1 MMSNFSRLHPLSI
14 LSSFFSDL
22 KTLFFSFILLY
33 IWISKYSIRLFFLVL
48 IAIIALMLIGRI
60 IGWFRFHYRVLEDE
74 LQIEE
79 GVFIRKKT
87 YISKYRIQSINV
99 TEGILHRIFSLAE
112 LKVETASN
120 QTSTLPAIRKAKAAE
135 LQEQLQTDK
144 GSLTE
149 AQDDV
154 EENGL
159 ENQVVNEQT
168 VTTKRL
174 FFAGMTSSGVT
185 VLLGAVLFLFSQIE
199 EIIPDNVY
207 NDATTLVLKLSV
219 TIIVLVAFLALLLS
233 WFVSIAMTMITN
245 GKFTIRKEQE
255 ELIITRGLIEKKRL
269 TIPLHRIQAI
279 GFKQNLFREPFGF
292 GTVYAEVA
300 GGEID
305 PQQKETA
312 KILFPIMKKSEIN
325 AFLEQFVD
333 RYGKWEDT
341 FIQPPKRALLGYL
354 MRVSWVFFIGL
365 IVSII
370 FIPTYS
376 WITGILVLLS
386 LLLGYARYK
395 AAGIYMDEGRL
406 AIQFRRYGKTR
417 LMTMHKRVQMLERK
431 QHPFQRRSNLAS
443 IRLAILNSIG
453 GVKYHLKSFE
463 EHDVH
468 QVTSWYRALIKER
481 N

>member
-199 EIIPDNVY
+199 EIIP
-207 NDATTLVLKLSV
+207 S
-219 TIIVLVAFLALLLS
+219 
-233 WFVSIAMTMITN
+233 
-245 GKFTIRKEQE
+245 Q
-255 ELIITRGLIEKKRL
+255 
-269 TIPLHRIQAI
+269 
-279 GFKQNLFREPFGF
+279 
-292 GTVYAEVA
+292 
-300 GGEID
+300 
-305 PQQKETA
+305 
-312 KILFPIMKKSEIN
+312 
-325 AFLEQFVD
+325 
-333 RYGKWEDT
+333 
-341 FIQPPKRALLGYL
+341 
-354 MRVSWVFFIGL
+354 
-365 IVSII
+365 
-370 FIPTYS
+370 
-376 WITGILVLLS
+376 
-386 LLLGYARYK
+386 
-395 AAGIYMDEGRL
+395 
-406 AIQFRRYGKTR
+406 
-417 LMTMHKRVQMLERK
+417 
-431 QHPFQRRSNLAS
+431 
-443 IRLAILNSIG
+443 
-453 GVKYHLKSFE
+453 
-463 EHDVH
+463 
-468 QVTSWYRALIKER
+468 
-481 N
+481 